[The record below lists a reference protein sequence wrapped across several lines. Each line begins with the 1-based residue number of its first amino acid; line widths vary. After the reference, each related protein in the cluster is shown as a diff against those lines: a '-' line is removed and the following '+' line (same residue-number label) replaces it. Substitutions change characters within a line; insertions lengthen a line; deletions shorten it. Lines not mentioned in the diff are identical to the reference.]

1 MIGEKEERK
10 NYLNM
15 ILNKFC
21 KKETKEIFL
30 LIVRDRVALLVFLA
44 FP

>member
-1 MIGEKEERK
+1 MLGEREERK

-15 ILNKFC
+15 ILNKFY

-30 LIVRDRVALLVFLA
+30 LIK
-44 FP
+44 